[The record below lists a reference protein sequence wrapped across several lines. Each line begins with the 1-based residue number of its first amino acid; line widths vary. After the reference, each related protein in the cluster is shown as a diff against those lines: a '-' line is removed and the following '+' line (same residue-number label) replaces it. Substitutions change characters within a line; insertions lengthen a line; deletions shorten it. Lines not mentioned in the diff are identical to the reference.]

1 MNFIPFLMASS
12 FSLLAISFW
21 CLFNTLWLPHPVHVF
36 SLSNNTKLLAG
47 ETGDS
52 AFLKET
58 PHNFTIDFKCISTK
72 LLRMYFILWPSYN
85 TYRVNS
91 LKADIQKPTA
101 KD

>member
-1 MNFIPFLMASS
+1 MASS

-21 CLFNTLWLPHPVHVF
+21 CLFNTLWLPDPVHVF

-58 PHNFTIDFKCISTK
+58 PHNCTIDFKSISTK
-72 LLRMYFILWPSYN
+72 LLRMYFILWQSYN
-85 TYRVNS
+85 TYKVNS